1 MDTFS
6 EKELEQL
13 KKLEQLRR
21 LIQTI
26 LGAHL
31 RLLIATFVIILIV
44 ILVSVY
50 LAAVRSPVRYEARA
64 MLYFNPKQTANIRP
78 YNAKYVEQMLT
89 RKELRTKF
97 YKDLK
102 IDLSDKRNA
111 PNLIRVEPVELHRV
125 LDRFRITVHA
135 AKLQNT
141 IDYTNAFAL
150 HCTQAYTD
158 ERIAGLQDWKNV
170 LLQKKQDIFN
180 EIERLDREKA
190 KLGAP
195 IQTITPEQ
203 DYEQMRQLLAAQ
215 RVTHTRLSLSVA
227 SLTHRSERLKE
238 ALSKINP
245 ALFACEKEIRTR
257 LATLDQIDHEVLVAQ
272 ELYTDQ
278 NPKLIALL
286 ARRKVLQDRYQAY
299 LKEKQ
304 LTDDDVDSL
313 DRAIALAEEQKLV
326 DEDLRAKQ
334 EELQIISEELAETND
349 KFERITEVI
358 PRMLQIN
365 QQYASLQESLEK
377 LDASVADIN
386 YLMPLVK
393 DDLMIG
399 EYANSAIGLAPF
411 SKRNLAICIFAA
423 ISITGFLATLVVLVE
438 FWFGKVISE
447 KELPLISGL
456 RYLGSLPTSEKQFG
470 SERRKRIGL
479 GAICHN
485 FRASEVDHHIV
496 LAGALPGGKILPA
509 LFDTFEW
516 TFAMAGKRTLT
527 INVVLASGFDYE
539 SLPLSDTGIVIYSGS
554 KGYLPVV
561 NKRFLSPSEL
571 MLLKKDLQLLRE
583 TYDLIF
589 IRHSVS
595 LRRDRMFLDQFVGL
609 CDGAMIA
616 VGARRTS
623 RSDLRRLAALNRRTK
638 LPIMTIFSDNL
649 MQNAEKDTNLE
660 VGL

>member
-1 MDTFS
+1 M
-6 EKELEQL
+6 
-13 KKLEQLRR
+13 
-21 LIQTI
+21 
-26 LGAHL
+26 
-31 RLLIATFVIILIV
+31 
-44 ILVSVY
+44 
-50 LAAVRSPVRYEARA
+50 
-64 MLYFNPKQTANIRP
+64 
-78 YNAKYVEQMLT
+78 
-89 RKELRTKF
+89 
-97 YKDLK
+97 
-102 IDLSDKRNA
+102 
-111 PNLIRVEPVELHRV
+111 
-125 LDRFRITVHA
+125 
-135 AKLQNT
+135 
-141 IDYTNAFAL
+141 
-150 HCTQAYTD
+150 
-158 ERIAGLQDWKNV
+158 
-170 LLQKKQDIFN
+170 
-180 EIERLDREKA
+180 
-190 KLGAP
+190 
-195 IQTITPEQ
+195 
-203 DYEQMRQLLAAQ
+203 
-215 RVTHTRLSLSVA
+215 
-227 SLTHRSERLKE
+227 
-238 ALSKINP
+238 
-245 ALFACEKEIRTR
+245 
-257 LATLDQIDHEVLVAQ
+257 
-272 ELYTDQ
+272 
-278 NPKLIALL
+278 
-286 ARRKVLQDRYQAY
+286 QDRYQAY

-313 DRAIALAEEQKLV
+313 DKAVALVDEQKLV

-423 ISITGFLATLVVLVE
+423 ISITGFLATLVVLIE

-638 LPIMTIFSDNL
+638 LPIMTIFSDN
-649 MQNAEKDTNLE
+649 MMHNAEKDTNLE